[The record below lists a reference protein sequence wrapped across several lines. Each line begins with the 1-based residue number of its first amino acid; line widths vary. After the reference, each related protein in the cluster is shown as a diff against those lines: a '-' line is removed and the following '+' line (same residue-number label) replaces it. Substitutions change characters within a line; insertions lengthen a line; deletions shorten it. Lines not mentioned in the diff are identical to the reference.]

1 MQHEK
6 TAKAHSGWI
15 VKILA
20 PCGRQV
26 WRINRDAVIIATLW
40 VHCQTAWLKKDWA
53 VGSSCF
59 AWIQQRKES
68 ERWLRGQNMTKLAL
82 CLLQCLATLLRTSL
96 KDQLLAD
103 LAESKQHL
111 NCIISWSLSRAW
123 PVITNSLLGDQRSA
137 SVHALRLYNYWHEA
151 FLKDW
156 QTKSHLCIFFPN
168 LHR

>member
-1 MQHEK
+1 
-6 TAKAHSGWI
+6 
-15 VKILA
+15 
-20 PCGRQV
+20 
-26 WRINRDAVIIATLW
+26 
-40 VHCQTAWLKKDWA
+40 
-53 VGSSCF
+53 
-59 AWIQQRKES
+59 
-68 ERWLRGQNMTKLAL
+68 MTKLAL

-123 PVITNSLLGDQRSA
+123 PVITNSLLRDQRSA

-156 QTKSHLCIFFPN
+156 QTKSHLCIFFQTSIDSLAALRRIQNTPFKVCSVS
-168 LHR
+168 HRLTQLITSTPP